1 MTITNS
7 KLCRRIK
14 VNKLLYDLE
23 SDLILDKLDE
33 SIDCLKFLLE
43 NWKVENVHETEKTI
57 AKTLDLKVK
66 DLKKQET
73 YFKIN
78 KLLLYSLFVNDERFN
93 SNYKNIERLNKNDV
107 LNLLS
112 KIYQET
118 DKKIEMLKTLI
129 MFKSFMKLEE
139 LKND

>member
-1 MTITNS
+1 M
-7 KLCRRIK
+7 
-14 VNKLLYDLE
+14 NKLLYDLE

-33 SIDCLKFLLE
+33 SIDGLKFLLE

-57 AKTLDLKVK
+57 AKTLDLKVI
-66 DLKKQET
+66 DLRNQET
-73 YFKIN
+73 FFRIN
-78 KLLLYSLFVNDERFN
+78 KLLLYSLFVNDEMFN
-93 SNYKNIERLNKNDV
+93 ANYKNIERLNKNDV

>member
-1 MTITNS
+1 M
-7 KLCRRIK
+7 
-14 VNKLLYDLE
+14 NKLLYDLE
-23 SDLILDKLDE
+23 SDLILDKLDV
-33 SIDCLKFLLE
+33 SIDGLKFLLE

-73 YFKIN
+73 YFRIN

>member
-1 MTITNS
+1 M
-7 KLCRRIK
+7 
-14 VNKLLYDLE
+14 NKLLYDLE

-33 SIDCLKFLLE
+33 SIDGLKFLLE

-73 YFKIN
+73 YFRIN

>member
-1 MTITNS
+1 M
-7 KLCRRIK
+7 
-14 VNKLLYDLE
+14 NKLLYDLE

-33 SIDCLKFLLE
+33 SIDGLKFLLE

-57 AKTLDLKVK
+57 SKTLDLKVK

-73 YFKIN
+73 YFRIN

-112 KIYQET
+112 NIYQET

>member
-1 MTITNS
+1 M
-7 KLCRRIK
+7 
-14 VNKLLYDLE
+14 NKLLYDLE

-33 SIDCLKFLLE
+33 SIDGLKFLLE

-57 AKTLDLKVK
+57 SKTLDLKVK

-73 YFKIN
+73 YFRIN

-107 LNLLS
+107 LNLLA

-118 DKKIEMLKTLI
+118 YKKIEMLKTLI

>member
-1 MTITNS
+1 M
-7 KLCRRIK
+7 
-14 VNKLLYDLE
+14 NKLLYDLE

-33 SIDCLKFLLE
+33 SIDGLKFLLE

-57 AKTLDLKVK
+57 SKTLDFKVK

-73 YFKIN
+73 YFRIN

-112 KIYQET
+112 NIYQET

>member
-1 MTITNS
+1 M
-7 KLCRRIK
+7 
-14 VNKLLYDLE
+14 NKLLYDLE

-33 SIDCLKFLLE
+33 SIDGLKFLLE

-57 AKTLDLKVK
+57 SKTLDLKVK

-73 YFKIN
+73 YFRIN

-112 KIYQET
+112 KI
-118 DKKIEMLKTLI
+118 
-129 MFKSFMKLEE
+129 
-139 LKND
+139 

>member
-1 MTITNS
+1 M
-7 KLCRRIK
+7 
-14 VNKLLYDLE
+14 NKLLYDLE

-33 SIDCLKFLLE
+33 SIDGLKFLLE

-57 AKTLDLKVK
+57 SKTLYLKVK

-73 YFKIN
+73 YFRIN

>member
-1 MTITNS
+1 M
-7 KLCRRIK
+7 
-14 VNKLLYDLE
+14 NKLLYDLE

-33 SIDCLKFLLE
+33 SIDGLKFLLE

-73 YFKIN
+73 YFRIN

-93 SNYKNIERLNKNDV
+93 LNYKNIERLNKNDV

>member
-1 MTITNS
+1 M
-7 KLCRRIK
+7 
-14 VNKLLYDLE
+14 NKLLYDLE

-33 SIDCLKFLLE
+33 SIDGLKFLLE

-57 AKTLDLKVK
+57 SKTLDFKVK

-73 YFKIN
+73 YFRIN

>member
-1 MTITNS
+1 M
-7 KLCRRIK
+7 
-14 VNKLLYDLE
+14 NKLLYDLE

-33 SIDCLKFLLE
+33 SIDGLKFLLE

-66 DLKKQET
+66 DLKKQKT
-73 YFKIN
+73 YFRIN

-107 LNLLS
+107 LNLLA

-118 DKKIEMLKTLI
+118 YKKIEMLKTLI

>member
-1 MTITNS
+1 M
-7 KLCRRIK
+7 
-14 VNKLLYDLE
+14 NKLLYDLE

-33 SIDCLKFLLE
+33 SIDGLKFLLE

-57 AKTLDLKVK
+57 SKTLDLKVK

-73 YFKIN
+73 YFRIN

-118 DKKIEMLKTLI
+118 NKKIEMLKTLI
-129 MFKSFMKLEE
+129 MFKNFMKLEE

>member
-1 MTITNS
+1 M
-7 KLCRRIK
+7 
-14 VNKLLYDLE
+14 NKLLYDLE

-33 SIDCLKFLLE
+33 SIDGLKFLLE

-57 AKTLDLKVK
+57 SKTLDLKVK

-73 YFKIN
+73 YFRIN

-139 LKND
+139 IKND

>member
-1 MTITNS
+1 M
-7 KLCRRIK
+7 
-14 VNKLLYDLE
+14 NKLLYDLE

-33 SIDCLKFLLE
+33 SIDGLKFLLE

-57 AKTLDLKVK
+57 SKTLDLKVK

-73 YFKIN
+73 YFRIN

>member
-1 MTITNS
+1 M
-7 KLCRRIK
+7 
-14 VNKLLYDLE
+14 NKLLYDLE

-33 SIDCLKFLLE
+33 SIDGLKFLLE

-57 AKTLDLKVK
+57 SKTLDLKVK

-73 YFKIN
+73 YFRIN

-93 SNYKNIERLNKNDV
+93 LNYKNIERLNKNDV

>member
-1 MTITNS
+1 M
-7 KLCRRIK
+7 
-14 VNKLLYDLE
+14 NKLLYDLE

-33 SIDCLKFLLE
+33 SIDGLKFLLE

-57 AKTLDLKVK
+57 SKTLDLKVK
-66 DLKKQET
+66 DLKKQKT
-73 YFKIN
+73 YFRIN

>member
-1 MTITNS
+1 M
-7 KLCRRIK
+7 
-14 VNKLLYDLE
+14 NKLLYDLE

-33 SIDCLKFLLE
+33 SIDGLKFLLE
-43 NWKVENVHETEKTI
+43 NWKVEIVHETEKTI

-73 YFKIN
+73 YFRIN

>member
-1 MTITNS
+1 M
-7 KLCRRIK
+7 
-14 VNKLLYDLE
+14 NKLLYDLE

-33 SIDCLKFLLE
+33 SIDGLKFLLE

-66 DLKKQET
+66 DLKKQKT
-73 YFKIN
+73 YFRIN
-78 KLLLYSLFVNDERFN
+78 KFLLYSLFVNDKRFN

-107 LNLLS
+107 LNLLA

>member
-1 MTITNS
+1 M
-7 KLCRRIK
+7 
-14 VNKLLYDLE
+14 NKLLYDLE

-33 SIDCLKFLLE
+33 SIDGLKFLLE

-57 AKTLDLKVK
+57 AKTLDLKVI
-66 DLKKQET
+66 DLRNQET
-73 YFKIN
+73 FFRIN
-78 KLLLYSLFVNDERFN
+78 KLLLYSLFVNDEMFN
-93 SNYKNIERLNKNDV
+93 ANYKNIERLNKNDV

-118 DKKIEMLKTLI
+118 DKKIEILKTLI

>member
-1 MTITNS
+1 M
-7 KLCRRIK
+7 
-14 VNKLLYDLE
+14 NKLLYDLE

-33 SIDCLKFLLE
+33 SIDGLKFLLE

-57 AKTLDLKVK
+57 SKTLDLKVK

-73 YFKIN
+73 YFRIN

-129 MFKSFMKLEE
+129 MFKNFMKLEE

>member
-1 MTITNS
+1 M
-7 KLCRRIK
+7 
-14 VNKLLYDLE
+14 NKLLYDLE

-33 SIDCLKFLLE
+33 SIDGLKFLLE
-43 NWKVENVHETEKTI
+43 NWKVEIVHETEKTI

-73 YFKIN
+73 YFRIN

-93 SNYKNIERLNKNDV
+93 LNYKNMERLNKNDV